1 MSLNSSVTDV
11 LDLYK
16 FPGSPP
22 LPRKLVRFPALLD
35 QPGGLRNSCQ
45 ALEPITFRAVDTCDM
60 ASVIET
66 RPVLARNPGLV
77 CAARRRTGAP
87 KTKLWSVRDLAIFHS
102 M

>member
-16 FPGSPP
+16 SPV
-22 LPRKLVRFPALLD
+22 RRRYLVTSCGVPVLLD

-45 ALEPITFRAVDTCDM
+45 ALELITFRAVDTCDM